1 MKHRLL
7 TSAMVLT
14 ALLLTA
20 VPASAAAA
28 FSPVR
33 AYEGQFV
40 DVPAR
45 EWYYDNVKALYELG
59 LTSGQDDT
67 HFAPQSSM
75 TAAEAIAMAARL
87 RSLHDRADAEAGPA
101 QYDAGGEWYSPY
113 TAYLQALSVVDGDF
127 VQDPERNITRAE
139 LAHVLARTLPESI
152 FQEEDHRRRAV
163 NDQIL
168 TVSLANLRYLPDLRE
183 DTPYLEDILWLYRWG
198 IAAGSD
204 EWGSF
209 LPDQPVSR
217 SEAAALVTRLVYGEL
232 RRDLP
237 WSREDAYS
245 AQHLTMGH
253 LVRSD
258 GAFYTAPSAGDRAQ
272 IEADVEWMLSRGGR
286 RISLRYPPNTLNQ
299 AGVTKL
305 LDAFLSAA
313 RLHVEQTY
321 NSAQCSFTPATGN
334 LVMDFSSSLYGADK
348 LDYYR
353 TATMEAAAQVHDEM
367 WRSGAITPE
376 TSDYDIARLYYTW
389 ICEHCRF
396 DYNCG
401 DGSMSHSGWRV
412 FYEGLAVCDGYTAAY
427 NLLLKLEGIDCATA
441 ATPGHIWTTA
451 TLDGVLWHIDV
462 TWADQSYGMESRYFC
477 MTPDFALSRSD
488 L

>member
-217 SEAAALVTRLVYGEL
+217 SEAAALVTRLVYG
-232 RRDLP
+232 
-237 WSREDAYS
+237 
-245 AQHLTMGH
+245 
-253 LVRSD
+253 
-258 GAFYTAPSAGDRAQ
+258 
-272 IEADVEWMLSRGGR
+272 
-286 RISLRYPPNTLNQ
+286 
-299 AGVTKL
+299 
-305 LDAFLSAA
+305 
-313 RLHVEQTY
+313 
-321 NSAQCSFTPATGN
+321 
-334 LVMDFSSSLYGADK
+334 
-348 LDYYR
+348 
-353 TATMEAAAQVHDEM
+353 
-367 WRSGAITPE
+367 
-376 TSDYDIARLYYTW
+376 
-389 ICEHCRF
+389 
-396 DYNCG
+396 
-401 DGSMSHSGWRV
+401 
-412 FYEGLAVCDGYTAAY
+412 
-427 NLLLKLEGIDCATA
+427 
-441 ATPGHIWTTA
+441 
-451 TLDGVLWHIDV
+451 
-462 TWADQSYGMESRYFC
+462 
-477 MTPDFALSRSD
+477 
-488 L
+488 